1 MNLSVEP
8 QLAPRDTILEAIEKH
23 YKAVANDP
31 DQASRICRSV
41 EIRPGHS
48 HELISEETPIVR
60 YVEWLI
66 TDAVTK
72 RASDIHLEPL
82 EKLFRVRL
90 RIDGELVEVDNPP
103 QYLHHS
109 IISRLKIMAEISIAE
124 KRIPQD
130 GRIHF
135 KIGEKKINL
144 RVSTVPSIYGESI
157 VMRILDEEGLLRGLP
172 DLGMFSGD
180 QAVIERFIKLPDGLI
195 LLTGPTGS
203 GKTTTLYSCLHTL
216 NETDRKIITIEDP
229 VEYQLRGINQVQ
241 VSDQVGLSFASAL
254 RAMLRH
260 APDIIMIGEIRDL
273 ETAEIAINA
282 SLTGHMVYSTLHT
295 ADAPSAITRLMDI
308 GIRPFLVSASLRGVL
323 AQRLIRLNCENCNDN
338 YFPSGLEL
346 HSIGI
351 KKEAVSSGNFKKGSG
366 CSHCHGSGYFGRSG
380 IFEIFEV
387 DEYIK
392 HLIYEQVTLVDLRY
406 KALACDMH
414 TMRDDG
420 KRKIAA
426 GVTTIEEVLSAT
438 AVSDPRFLY

>member
-1 MNLSVEP
+1 
-8 QLAPRDTILEAIEKH
+8 
-23 YKAVANDP
+23 
-31 DQASRICRSV
+31 
-41 EIRPGHS
+41 
-48 HELISEETPIVR
+48 
-60 YVEWLI
+60 
-66 TDAVTK
+66 
-72 RASDIHLEPL
+72 
-82 EKLFRVRL
+82 
-90 RIDGELVEVDNPP
+90 
-103 QYLHHS
+103 
-109 IISRLKIMAEISIAE
+109 
-124 KRIPQD
+124 
-130 GRIHF
+130 
-135 KIGEKKINL
+135 
-144 RVSTVPSIYGESI
+144 
-157 VMRILDEEGLLRGLP
+157 
-172 DLGMFSGD
+172 
-180 QAVIERFIKLPDGLI
+180 
-195 LLTGPTGS
+195 
-203 GKTTTLYSCLHTL
+203 
-216 NETDRKIITIEDP
+216 
-229 VEYQLRGINQVQ
+229 
-241 VSDQVGLSFASAL
+241 
-254 RAMLRH
+254 
-260 APDIIMIGEIRDL
+260 
-273 ETAEIAINA
+273 
-282 SLTGHMVYSTLHT
+282 MVYSTLHT